1 MVLFAVL
8 DCSSVIREAH
18 LQAALA
24 VWEYCGES
32 ARYAFGERLGDPLLD
47 KLAAGL
53 KASGMQGLS
62 KTQIHGD
69 IFQRNQSGERIAAA
83 LVRLEEMGL
92 ARKIPREG
100 ESRGGRMGRVVPV
113 FDERILRT
121 GRGGCRRD
129 GREFVKFVPLRQNK
143 ASPGS
148 GAVPCSL
155 VRADV

>member
-1 MVLFAVL
+1 VVRLSVLFAVL

-24 VWEYCGES
+24 VWGYCGES

-47 KLAAGL
+47 KLAASL
-53 KASGMQGLS
+53 KASRVQGLS

-69 IFQRNQSGERIAAA
+69 IFQRNQSGDRIAAA

-100 ESRGGRMGRVVPV
+100 ESREGVAWGASSPFEMNEFYEQGEAGAGGA
-113 FDERILRT
+113 
-121 GRGGCRRD
+121 D
-129 GREFVKFVPLRQNK
+129 GN
-143 ASPGS
+143 S
-148 GAVPCSL
+148 
-155 VRADV
+155 